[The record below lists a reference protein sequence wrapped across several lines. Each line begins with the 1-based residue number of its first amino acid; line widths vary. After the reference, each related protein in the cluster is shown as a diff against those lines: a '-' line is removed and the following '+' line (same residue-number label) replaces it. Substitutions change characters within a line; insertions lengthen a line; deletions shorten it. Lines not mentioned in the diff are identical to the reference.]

1 VIPLP
6 SFLATP
12 LRFVIGVLTLI
23 AVGAG
28 AVVGWRYLRDRDA
41 RQTIEAKPA
50 IAENQHE
57 IDAATAH
64 NTVHAREYRSA
75 VQGFRTAA
83 ATARANPRTTS
94 ETRACYDAGVAVI
107 SRCDSLHASDTTL
120 IALYRKRAEL
130 MEGEAVRARRGRLLQ
145 LTAAPGYDPLWGAPA
160 ARVGLELNAT
170 DHWSVIGTY
179 DVAAKIGRDS
189 TTWRRSSFVG
199 LNYRFGGRNP

>member
-1 VIPLP
+1 LIPLP

-12 LRFVIGVLTLI
+12 LRFVIGVLSLV

-28 AVVGWRYLRDRDA
+28 AVVGWRYLRDREA

-50 IAENQHE
+50 IAENQRS
-57 IDAATAH
+57 IDTATTT
-64 NTVHAREYRSA
+64 NVLRSSEYHTA
-75 VQGFRTAA
+75 VGGFRKAA
-83 ATARANPRTTS
+83 AAARSNPRTTL

-145 LTAAPGYDPLWGAPA
+145 VTAAPGYDPLWGAPA
-160 ARVGLELNAT
+160 A
-170 DHWSVIGTY
+170 VIGTY
-179 DVAAKIGRDS
+179 DIAAKIRRDS

>member
-1 VIPLP
+1 
-6 SFLATP
+6 
-12 LRFVIGVLTLI
+12 
-23 AVGAG
+23 
-28 AVVGWRYLRDRDA
+28 VVGWRYLRDREA

-50 IAENQHE
+50 IAENQRD
-57 IDAATAH
+57 IDTATAH
-64 NTVHAREYRSA
+64 NTVHA
-75 VQGFRTAA
+75 
-83 ATARANPRTTS
+83 PRVSIGCSGIPYSCDCCSIEPAYYTP

-179 DVAAKIGRDS
+179 DIAAKIRRDS